1 VKSSGW
7 RLLSFV
13 RIGSQLGFL
22 TYAHCGYLYRLESSS
37 SLLFL
42 NHSISTMRESAD
54 TTTSRRNGLDLDR
67 SVEISTRTLGD
78 NSTNTSA
85 TPSARGSTGQTVPRE
100 WRKGRYWDDLV
111 STGNSET
118 SPSQSTSGTVT
129 PQTQTPEGVA
139 LPDMPSLDNGMT
151 NVQDWLKAAKERA
164 KILESH
170 RL

>member
-1 VKSSGW
+1 MKCSGR

-13 RIGSQLGFL
+13 TIGSQLGFL
-22 TYAHCGYLYRLESSS
+22 SNAHCGYSYRLV
-37 SLLFL
+37 
-42 NHSISTMRESAD
+42 SISSISLNQVQVFNMQHSST

-67 SVEISTRTLGD
+67 SVETSTRALGD

-85 TPSARGSTGQTVPRE
+85 SPSAQRGTRRTAPKE
-100 WRKGRYWDDLV
+100 WRKGGYWDDLV
-111 STGNSET
+111 STGDSET

-129 PQTQTPEGVA
+129 PRTLEDVP
-139 LPDMPSLDNGMT
+139 LPDMPSLDDGMT
-151 NVQDWLKAAKERA
+151 NVKDWLRAAEERA